1 MDTEQQHQY
10 DPADPLRM
18 EFQTPE
24 ERDLARKIR
33 TALQSTPEIDNL
45 SDFYCAQLAIATT
58 ANAADQGVVDE
69 SDEHEETGIIRGAVH
84 TAQHLQDLKEQYDIR
99 DTQEDAH
106 KSIRDFLNLMGPR
119 AFLSFG
125 FYRNGG
131 SYCVI
136 YDISQVKQERLK
148 SRSDVADIVIR
159 GMFYMCHALACDL
172 EAVRRGGVLIC
183 ECEGFDWK
191 EHLDFAMVRKIYTEV
206 SNAYPVTF
214 QRFKYFHAGV
224 FINMLNSLKRR
235 ILPKRMVDKIDR
247 ACQFDGNLSDM
258 YLVPTPEAA
267 CEKVCRNFCKALTT
281 RYNNQRSF
289 RLDRQ
294 DEGIEPAVNASV
306 PSSLPGFNN

>member
-1 MDTEQQHQY
+1 METEQQEQQQQQQY
-10 DPADPLRM
+10 HKHDDPMRM

-45 SDFYCAQLAIATT
+45 SDYYCAQLAIATT
-58 ANAADQGVVDE
+58 ANAADQGMAHD
-69 SDEHEETGIIRGAVH
+69 SDEHEEMGIIRGAVH

-99 DTQEDAH
+99 DTQEDGH
-106 KSIRDFLNLMGPR
+106 RSIRDLLKLVGPSVFL
-119 AFLSFG
+119 AFSFHSI
-125 FYRNGG
+125 GG
-131 SYCVI
+131 NYCVI

-148 SRSDVADIVIR
+148 SQRDATEIFIR

-172 EAVRRGGVLIC
+172 EAVRRGGILIC
-183 ECEGFDWK
+183 ECEGFDWR
-191 EHLDFAMVRKIYTEV
+191 EHLDYGMVRKIYTEV

-247 ACQFDGNLSDM
+247 ACQFDGNLSDI
-258 YLVPTPEAA
+258 YLVPTPEVA
-267 CEKVCRNFCKALTT
+267 CEKVYRNFCEALTT
-281 RYNNQRSF
+281 RYDNQRNF
-289 RLDRQ
+289 RLDQ
-294 DEGIEPAVNASV
+294 KEE
-306 PSSLPGFNN
+306 